1 MSNIKTGLE
10 LNSYKIHYLF
20 LPFLNY
26 NYYIFS
32 SVIQTQYINFNLK
45 SKIYKATIC
54 DGQENEHLSPEPCFD
69 VSFYNY
75 TVDRQSALG
84 SELVLECYISY
95 KSTYTVL
102 WSHNGRVVAI
112 NDKVISPAETK
123 LRVDSD
129 SERRFNLVLSE
140 LDAAKNGTYE
150 CSVVSKTYPTLKY
163 TVEVLVPP
171 QITRSPSG
179 DEIVVDE
186 GGSLLVQCLTSGN
199 PKPEL
204 TFSRHHGEKGKHTT
218 IDVDN
223 ASMTLV
229 NVDQSYAGQY
239 SCIASNGVGLGATS
253 EFNVFVR
260 CMIIIIL

>member
-1 MSNIKTGLE
+1 M
-10 LNSYKIHYLF
+10 
-20 LPFLNY
+20 
-26 NYYIFS
+26 
-32 SVIQTQYINFNLK
+32 
-45 SKIYKATIC
+45 
-54 DGQENEHLSPEPCFD
+54 
-69 VSFYNY
+69 
-75 TVDRQSALG
+75 
-84 SELVLECYISY
+84 
-95 KSTYTVL
+95 
-102 WSHNGRVVAI
+102 VAI

-171 QITRSPSG
+171 QISRSPPG

-186 GGSLLVQCLTSGN
+186 GGSLLVECLTSGN

-204 TFSRHHGEKGKHTT
+204 TFSRHHAENGKH

-223 ASMTLV
+223 ASMKLV
-229 NVDQSYAGQY
+229 NVDQTYAGQY
-239 SCIASNGVGLGATS
+239 SCIASNGVGLDAS
-253 EFNVFVR
+253 SKFNVFVR
-260 CMIIIIL
+260 CMILIIL